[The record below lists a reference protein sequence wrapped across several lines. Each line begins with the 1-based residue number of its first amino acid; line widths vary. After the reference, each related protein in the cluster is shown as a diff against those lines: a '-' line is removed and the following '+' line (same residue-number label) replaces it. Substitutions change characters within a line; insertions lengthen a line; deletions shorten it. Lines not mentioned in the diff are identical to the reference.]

1 MRNTV
6 SEETKDNNN
15 SRKGEQMLARV
26 PVSKIPA
33 SKVSAPSA
41 AEDAATIKAESAAK
55 PILPRQEEKR
65 AASADDL
72 VETSMETPKRVGL
85 GIFFLV
91 FVIFGGW
98 AALAPIDGAARAPG
112 QVTVKTYKK
121 AVQHLEGGIVKSILV
136 ENGDVVSEN
145 QPLLEMD
152 NTQPLT
158 QLEIANS
165 QLVALQAREA
175 RLIAER
181 DNLPSVRFPDN
192 LTGANAREEVLSQ
205 LSIFEARKA
214 SREGSIEVLGQRVE
228 QLESKL
234 IGLAALKKSKETL
247 ANSFADELADTRS
260 LLEEGFSDKARL
272 RSVERN
278 LATYQGEAADLS
290 ATISSTQVQVGET
303 RMQILQL
310 NREFQNEV
318 VNELGDTQTRLKDAQ
333 ERSTSLTDVV
343 TRTIV
348 RAPVSGVVNGMQVHT
363 EGGVIGAGTTIA
375 EIVPLTEELILEA
388 QVSPLD
394 IDRVF
399 EGQITKIRFSSFG
412 SKTPMIE
419 GKLLSLSADAII
431 DQNSGMTY
439 YLARVEVT
447 NEGMA
452 NLEDLELL
460 PGMPA
465 EVLIATG
472 SRTLLQYLFKPFSN
486 AMARSFIED

>member
-1 MRNTV
+1 M
-6 SEETKDNNN
+6 SEETKDNSN
-15 SRKGEQMLARV
+15 SKKTEQVLARV
-26 PVSKIPA
+26 PVAKIPA
-33 SKVSAPSA
+33 DKAITPSA
-41 AEDAATIKAESAAK
+41 AEDAARVMAEAAAK
-55 PILPRQEEKR
+55 PILPKREEKR
-65 AASADDL
+65 ATSAEDL
-72 VETSMETPKRVGL
+72 VETSMEIPRRVGL
-85 GIFFLV
+85 GIFILV
-91 FVIFGGW
+91 FIIFGGW

-136 ENGDVVSEN
+136 KNGDIVSKD

-165 QLVALQAREA
+165 QLFALQAREA

-181 DNLPSVRFPDN
+181 DRLSSVRFPEN
-192 LTGANAREEVLSQ
+192 LNGANAREEVVSQ
-205 LSIFEARKA
+205 TSIFEARKA
-214 SREGSIEVLGQRVE
+214 ALEGSIEVLEQRVE

-234 IGLAALKKSKETL
+234 IGLAALKQSKETL
-247 ANSFADELADTRS
+247 ANSFANELADTRS
-260 LLEEGFSDKARL
+260 LLEEGFSDKSRL
-272 RSVERN
+272 RSVERS

-290 ATISSTQVQVGET
+290 ATISSTQVQIGET
-303 RMQILQL
+303 KIQILQL
-310 NREFQNEV
+310 NREFQNQV
-318 VNELGDTQTRLKDAQ
+318 VNELGDTQTRLKDVQ
-333 ERSTSLTDVV
+333 ERITALTDIVN
-343 TRTIV
+343 RTIV

-363 EGGVIGAGTTIA
+363 EGGVVGAGTTIG

-388 QVSPLD
+388 QVSPMD

-399 EGQITKIRFSSFG
+399 EGQIAKIRFSSFG

-419 GKLLSLSADAII
+419 GKLLNLSADAMV
-431 DQNSGMTY
+431 DQNTGASY

-447 NEGMA
+447 GEGMA
-452 NLEDLELL
+452 NLDGLELL

-465 EVLIATG
+465 EVLISTG

-486 AMARSFIED
+486 ALARSFIED